1 MKKKVFYTEMS
12 YVLGLVIMAF
22 AAAFT
27 EKADFGMYDDVVTF
41 FPDGKYKYETGA
53 DGKMYINP
61 FVTRFHSKASF
72 QSITRE
78 YPIDFPYPYT
88 VTYMY
93 NLVIPDGYTVEQLPE
108 NSLIKFAGLDAT
120 VRFMTSVQGSEIAV
134 MFNYTQKKMVGQ
146 SGDYAQI
153 REFWQYMNALY
164 ESMIVLKKN

>member
-1 MKKKVFYTEMS
+1 
-12 YVLGLVIMAF
+12 
-22 AAAFT
+22 
-27 EKADFGMYDDVVTF
+27 
-41 FPDGKYKYETGA
+41 
-53 DGKMYINP
+53 
-61 FVTRFHSKASF
+61 
-72 QSITRE
+72 
-78 YPIDFPYPYT
+78 
-88 VTYMY
+88 MY